1 MMGLRHDE
9 EYPMITQDVR
19 FSVLVL
25 NDEVRCHIVNL
36 LRKNEH
42 FSVGIVSL
50 DELINPSKRE
60 ANTIILIDCEGVLA
74 YGVTVISKL
83 KTSCRECKLIL
94 LCSQAHRS
102 MIKRVMELGAYGC
115 IIEPYQEWEFL
126 TMVRLILSGQN
137 IDKKIK
143 VKPGRGQGRK
153 PLEK

>member
-1 MMGLRHDE
+1 
-9 EYPMITQDVR
+9 MITRDVR

-25 NDEVRCHIVNL
+25 NDEVRCHILNL

-42 FSVGIVSL
+42 FSIGMVSL

-60 ANTIILIDCEGVLA
+60 PSTIILIDCEGVLA

-83 KTSCRECKLIL
+83 KTSCHECKLIL
-94 LCSQAHRS
+94 LCSQTHRS

-115 IIEPYQEWEFL
+115 IIEPYQEWELL
-126 TMVRLILSGQN
+126 TMVRLILSGQK

-143 VKPGRGQGRK
+143 AKAGRGQGRK
-153 PLEK
+153 PQEK

>member
-1 MMGLRHDE
+1 
-9 EYPMITQDVR
+9 MITRDVR

-25 NDEVRCHIVNL
+25 NDEVRSHILNL

-42 FSVGIVSL
+42 FSVGIVPL

-60 ANTIILIDCEGVLA
+60 SNAIILIDCEGVLA
-74 YGVTVISKL
+74 YGVTIISKL
-83 KTSCRECKLIL
+83 KTSCPECKLIL

-126 TMVRLILSGQN
+126 TMVRLILSGQK
-137 IDKKIK
+137 IEKKIK
-143 VKPGRGQGRK
+143 VKAGRGEGRK
-153 PLEK
+153 PQEK

>member
-1 MMGLRHDE
+1 
-9 EYPMITQDVR
+9 MITQDVR

-50 DELINPSKRE
+50 DELINPSKRVS
-60 ANTIILIDCEGVLA
+60 NTIILIDCEGVIA

-83 KTSCRECKLIL
+83 KTTCQECKLIL
-94 LCSQAHRS
+94 LCSQPHRS

-115 IIEPYQEWEFL
+115 IIEPYREWELL
-126 TMVRLILSGQN
+126 TMVRLILSGQK

-143 VKPGRGQGRK
+143 AKAGRGQGKK
-153 PLEK
+153 PQEK

>member
-1 MMGLRHDE
+1 M
-9 EYPMITQDVR
+9 
-19 FSVLVL
+19 VL
-25 NDEVRCHIVNL
+25 NDEVRSHILNL

-42 FSVGIVSL
+42 FSVGIVPL

-60 ANTIILIDCEGVLA
+60 ANAIILIDCEGVLA

-83 KTSCRECKLIL
+83 KTSCPECKLIL

-126 TMVRLILSGQN
+126 TMVRLILSGQK
-137 IDKKIK
+137 IEKKIK
-143 VKPGRGQGRK
+143 AKAVKGKGRK
-153 PLEK
+153 PQEK

>member
-1 MMGLRHDE
+1 
-9 EYPMITQDVR
+9 MITQDVR

-25 NDEVRCHIVNL
+25 NDEVRCHILNL

-50 DELINPSKRE
+50 DELMNPLQRE

-74 YGVTVISKL
+74 YGATVISKL
-83 KTSCRECKLIL
+83 KTSCRKCKLIL

-143 VKPGRGQGRK
+143 EKSGRGQGRK
-153 PLEK
+153 HQEK

>member
-1 MMGLRHDE
+1 
-9 EYPMITQDVR
+9 MITQDVR

-25 NDEVRCHIVNL
+25 NNDVRCHILNL

-50 DELINPSKRE
+50 DELMNSSKRE

-83 KTSCRECKLIL
+83 KTSCPECKLIL
-94 LCSQAHRS
+94 LYNQAHRS

-115 IIEPYQEWEFL
+115 IIEPYPDWELL

-143 VKPGRGQGRK
+143 AKPVRGQGRK

>member
-9 EYPMITQDVR
+9 EYRMITQDVG

-25 NDEVRCHIVNL
+25 DDEVRCHILNL
-36 LRKNEH
+36 LRKNEL

-94 LCSQAHRS
+94 LCCQAHRS

-115 IIEPYQEWEFL
+115 IIEPYREWELL
-126 TMVRLILSGQN
+126 TMVRLILSGQK

-143 VKPGRGQGRK
+143 PKADRGQGRK
-153 PLEK
+153 PQEK